1 MATQDR
7 KLRMV
12 SPSVL
17 LCIGQTLLVLSIG
30 VSMFVSGL
38 DINEKENSIPLA
50 LIGLPSVVVCIVG
63 ASIAIARYA
72 QSKRPISGA
81 ICLLIS
87 SIIAGLMVCL
97 FATIFEAF
105 YEFEAGGGI
114 WLLITVTIMMIL
126 LLSAG
131 GLMSRD
137 SKIFKQLTV
146 GWNMLAGLLIVWC
159 IVVLAFDP
167 WQWCT
172 LDTWGYHNRREV
184 ETFNIITSIL
194 LFGVAVFMV
203 WSWIRVIKHF
213 KAESKTLVTVTD
225 AQYQQ
230 PQQQTPY
237 QQSQIQ
243 NQQQYQSQQQAQYQ
257 QQQYVAQQAQP
268 VAQNAM
274 PQYEQPINPQ
284 IMAWAQGLTPEQLKY
299 VILNPGAYDKQAV
312 DACSQELAR
321 RV

>member
-17 LCIGQTLLVLSIG
+17 LCIGQTLLVLSIAI
-30 VSMFVSGL
+30 SMFLSGL
-38 DINEKENSIPLA
+38 DINEDENSIPLA

-63 ASIAIARYA
+63 ASIAIVRYA
-72 QSKRPISGA
+72 QAKRPISGA

-97 FATIFEAF
+97 FGTIFSAF

-114 WLLITVTIMMIL
+114 WLLITITIMMLL

-131 GLMSRD
+131 GLLSRD
-137 SKIFKQLTV
+137 NKIFKQLTV
-146 GWNMLAGLLIVWC
+146 AWNMLAGLLIVWC
-159 IVVLAFDP
+159 IVVFSFDP
-167 WQWCT
+167 WGYETGDWSWQWSI
-172 LDTWGYHNRREV
+172 HNVDEV
-184 ETFNIITSIL
+184 EVFNVITSIL

-213 KAESKTLVTVTD
+213 RAEGKTLVTVTD

-230 PQQQTPY
+230 PQQQ
-237 QQSQIQ
+237 
-243 NQQQYQSQQQAQYQ
+243 AQYQ
-257 QQQYVAQQAQP
+257 LQQYAAQQAQP
-268 VAQNAM
+268 MAQNAM

-284 IMAWAQGLTPEQLKY
+284 LMAWAQGLTPEQLKY
-299 VILNPGAYDKQAV
+299 VILNPRAYDKQAV